1 MSTNTK
7 LSKVQMSK
15 IIQLGGFLNKRLA
28 NVIDE
33 LGKKALIDLAVPLAK
48 DVLPKL
54 AIKATLFILDKVERN
69 ISGKGAVR
77 AENGFTL
84 FILNEDMD

>member
-54 AIKATLFILDKVERN
+54 ATKATLFILDKVERN